1 MCDALDARVLFATF
15 VSSLH
20 DARSLAVHACPP
32 YMSHFRPTRA
42 SPPPRHGPPASV
54 LLSEITDDSRASG
67 SAVPELVGLGPEE
80 IDFIDEVISRAPATA
95 STFLTVFKA
104 YNDVL
109 QERGLDPQNEVVYY
123 GKLLKIG
130 TLKGVSWADKWNMVK
145 EQQGYA
151 SQGGSKAG
159 RRTHVPR
166 TTPTPVKSATKPKS
180 NAHAHYAP
188 ADDTYTPM
196 SLRDDTTHTD
206 DESIQI
212 PPPRNR
218 ADTYPHNDTPRPR
231 RAFMSPA
238 TITSNNSLGLDTG
251 TPSQTPGSRTALHQ
265 NIARQAVV
273 SRPIARWDA
282 ETVAATETT
291 THASPSIPPSYGAAV
306 RDSGLSSKEKVLSLL
321 QKAREIRHPIP
332 PPTVAQPAAV
342 PLPRSRRGST
352 IDADEAWKNIRMA
365 QDEET
370 ADEYRTNRLVERC
383 WEVWK
388 QGAQWIIVSS

>member
-1 MCDALDARVLFATF
+1 M
-15 VSSLH
+15 SL
-20 DARSLAVHACPP
+20 
-32 YMSHFRPTRA
+32 FRPARA
-42 SPPPRHGPPASV
+42 SPPPRPAPPASV
-54 LLSEITDDSRASG
+54 LLSEITDDSRVSG

-130 TLKGVSWADKWNMVK
+130 TLKGMSWADKWNMVK

-151 SQGGSKAG
+151 SQAAQGSSKAG

-166 TTPTPVKSATKPKS
+166 TTPTPAKAAVKPRSIAQTP
-180 NAHAHYAP
+180 YTP

-196 SLRDDTTHTD
+196 TFHDDTTHTED
-206 DESIQI
+206 DSLAL
-212 PPPRNR
+212 PPSRHR

-238 TITSNNSLGLDTG
+238 TIASNNSLGLDTG
-251 TPSQTPGSRTALHQ
+251 TPSQAPGSRTALHQ

-273 SRPIARWDA
+273 SRPAARWDA
-282 ETVAATETT
+282 ETIAATETT
-291 THASPSIPPSYGAAV
+291 THASPSVPPSYGAAV
-306 RDSGLSSKEKVLSLL
+306 RDGGLSSKEKVLSLL
-321 QKAREIRHPIP
+321 QKAREVRHPVP
-332 PPTVAQPAAV
+332 PPPVTQPAAV

-370 ADEYRTNRLVERC
+370 ADEYRKNRLVERC